1 MALGTMSGRYA
12 KVVKAAATIVGM
24 GTWTIPISLDEIDA
38 TSFGSTWKKT
48 DVGFSG
54 WTASFN
60 GYYDTGDTTGQ
71 GALQTAAIA
80 GTLITDIKF
89 YVDSTSYWTPD
100 TTTDAGAGCRI
111 TSLEMT
117 FDKADIGRISYT
129 VAGTGPLAL
138 I

>member
-1 MALGTMSGRYA
+1 MALGTMSGRTA
-12 KVVKAAATIVGM
+12 SVKLASATIVGM
-24 GTWTIPISLDEIDA
+24 GTWTIPIALDEIDA

-54 WTASFN
+54 WSASFN

-71 GALQTAAIA
+71 GALQTAALA
-80 GTLITDIKF
+80 GTLLTDVRF
-89 YVDSTSYWTPD
+89 HVDSTSYWTPNVTSD
-100 TTTDAGAGCRI
+100 SAAGCRI

-129 VAGTGPLAL
+129 MAGTGPINLV
-138 I
+138 

>member
-1 MALGTMSGRYA
+1 MATMSGRLA
-12 KVVKAAATIVGM
+12 SVKLATATVEGM
-24 GTWTIPISLDEIDA
+24 GTWTIPITLDEIDA

-60 GYYDTGDTTGQ
+60 GYYSTVDTTGQ

-80 GTLITDIKF
+80 GNLITTIRF

-100 TTTDAGAGCRI
+100 VTTDSAAGCRI
-111 TSLEMT
+111 TSLEIT

-129 VAGTGPLAL
+129 VAGTGPITLV
-138 I
+138 

>member
-1 MALGTMSGRYA
+1 MAVGTMSGRLA
-12 KVVKAAATIVGM
+12 KVTIAANTVVGM

-54 WTASFN
+54 WSASFN

-80 GTLITDIKF
+80 GTLLTTVRF

-100 TTTDAGAGCRI
+100 VTSDAAAGCRI

-117 FDKADIGRISYT
+117 FDKADIGRISYS
-129 VAGTGPLAL
+129 VAGTGPITLV
-138 I
+138 

>member
-1 MALGTMSGRYA
+1 MALGTMSGRLA
-12 KVVKAAATIVGM
+12 SVKLGSATIVGM
-24 GTWTIPISLDEIDA
+24 GTWTIPITLDEIDA

-80 GTLITDIKF
+80 GTLLTDIRF
-89 YVDSTSYWTPD
+89 NVDTTSYWTPD
-100 TTTDAGAGCRI
+100 VTSDSAAGCRI
-111 TSLEMT
+111 TSLEMS
-117 FDKADIGRISYT
+117 FDKADIGRISYS
-129 VAGTGPLAL
+129 VAGTGPIAL
-138 I
+138 V

>member
-1 MALGTMSGRYA
+1 MALGTMSGRLA
-12 KVVKAAATIVGM
+12 SVKLAANVIVGM
-24 GTWTIPISLDEIDA
+24 GTWTIPITLDEIDA

-54 WTASFN
+54 WTATFS

-80 GTLITDIKF
+80 GTLLTDIRF
-89 YVDSTSYWTPD
+89 FVDSTSYWCPD
-100 TTTDAGAGCRI
+100 TTSDSAAGCRI

-117 FDKADIGRISYT
+117 FDKADIGRISYS

-138 I
+138 V

>member
-12 KVVKAAATIVGM
+12 KVALGAATVVGM
-24 GTWTIPISLDEIDA
+24 GTWTIPITLDEIDGTA
-38 TSFGSTWKKT
+38 FGSTWKKT

-71 GALQTAAIA
+71 GALQTAAVA
-80 GTLITDIKF
+80 GTLITDVRF

-100 TTTDAGAGCRI
+100 VTTDTGAGCRI

-117 FDKADIGRISYT
+117 FDKADIGRVSYT
-129 VAGTGPLAL
+129 VSGTGPIAL
-138 I
+138 V